1 MKTYSAKRLSL
12 YITVLLLLSNFG
24 FFLIESKK
32 DFGLTYSFIFVI
44 LFCAVS
50 YFLVLFILNR
60 YINDKIK
67 PIYKT
72 IREVPISGKKGKLL
86 EAISTTNI
94 SDVQKEVEEWAKNQ
108 TQEITRLKD
117 LEKYRKEFVGN
128 VSHELKTPIFNIQ
141 GYVLTLLEGGIDD
154 PKINK
159 LYLQR
164 TEKSIDRMISI
175 VEDLESITKL
185 ESGELTLNCVELD
198 LVKLTEDVFELA
210 QMLAN
215 ERNISLQFA
224 TKTDKP
230 IMVLAD
236 KKRIMEVMN
245 NLVGN
250 GIKYGKKKGHVKV
263 GFYDLH
269 ETILVEVS
277 DNGIGMDKADLY
289 RIFERFYRVDKSRS
303 REQGGTGLGLSI
315 VKHIIEAHDQ
325 TINVKSVIDKGTT
338 FTFTPRE
345 SKIKNLM
352 PRQKRCTL
360 KGCSVKEKKLKRN
373 RIQMKLLI
381 FKQN

>member
-12 YITVLLLLSNFG
+12 SITGVLLVSNFG
-24 FFLIESKK
+24 FFLIESNKSYGH
-32 DFGLTYSFIFVI
+32 FFSFLFLT
-44 LFCAVS
+44 LFCIAS
-50 YFLVLFILNR
+50 YFMVLFILNR

-72 IREVPISGKKGKLL
+72 IREVPVSGKKDKLSDI
-86 EAISTTNI
+86 ISTTNI
-94 SDVQKEVEEWAKNQ
+94 SDVQKEVEEWARNQ

-117 LEKYRKEFVGN
+117 LERYRKEFVGN

-154 PKINK
+154 PRINK

-175 VEDLESITKL
+175 VADLESITKL
-185 ESGELTLNCVELD
+185 ESGELTLNFIEFD
-198 LVKLTEDVFELA
+198 LVRLTEDVFELA
-210 QMLAN
+210 QMLAS

-224 TKTDKP
+224 TKTEKS
-230 IMVLAD
+230 IMVRAD

-250 GIKYGKKKGHVKV
+250 GIKYGKKRGHVKV

-269 ETILVEVS
+269 ETILIEVS
-277 DNGIGMDKADLY
+277 DNGIGMDKNDLY

-338 FTFTPRE
+338 FTFT
-345 SKIKNLM
+345 L
-352 PRQKRCTL
+352 
-360 KGCSVKEKKLKRN
+360 EKAK
-373 RIQMKLLI
+373 
-381 FKQN
+381 

>member
-12 YITVLLLLSNFG
+12 YITSLLLISNFG
-24 FFLIESKK
+24 FFLIRSKK
-32 DFGLTYSFIFVI
+32 DFGPVFSIVFII
-44 LFCAVS
+44 LFCTLS
-50 YFLVLFILNR
+50 FFLVLFILNR

-72 IREVPISGKKGKLL
+72 IREVPVSSKKNKLI
-86 EAISTTNI
+86 ETISTTNI
-94 SDVQKEVEEWAKNQ
+94 ADVQKEVEEWAKNQ

-117 LEKYRKEFVGN
+117 LERYRKEFVGN

-175 VEDLESITKL
+175 VADLESITKL
-185 ESGELTLNCVELD
+185 ESGELKINMVD
-198 LVKLTEDVFELA
+198 FDMVKLTEEVFELA

-215 ERNISLQFA
+215 ERSILLQFA
-224 TKTDKP
+224 TRIDKP
-230 IMVLAD
+230 VMVRAD

-250 GIKYGKKKGHVKV
+250 GIKYGKKSGFVKV

-269 ETILVEVS
+269 ETIMIEVS
-277 DNGIGMDKADLY
+277 DNGIGMDKNDLY

-338 FTFTPRE
+338 FTFT
-345 SKIKNLM
+345 L
-352 PRQKRCTL
+352 
-360 KGCSVKEKKLKRN
+360 EKA
-373 RIQMKLLI
+373 I
-381 FKQN
+381 

>member
-1 MKTYSAKRLSL
+1 MKTYSAKRLAL
-12 YITVLLLLSNFG
+12 YITSLLLISNFG
-24 FFLIESKK
+24 FFLIRSKK
-32 DFGLTYSFIFVI
+32 DFGPVFSIVFII
-44 LFCAVS
+44 LFCTLS
-50 YFLVLFILNR
+50 FFLVLFILNR

-72 IREVPISGKKGKLL
+72 IREVPVSGKKNKLI
-86 EAISTTNI
+86 ETISTTNI
-94 SDVQKEVEEWAKNQ
+94 ADVQKEVEEWAKNQ

-117 LEKYRKEFVGN
+117 LERYRKEFVGN

-175 VEDLESITKL
+175 VADLESITKL
-185 ESGELTLNCVELD
+185 ESGELKINMVD
-198 LVKLTEDVFELA
+198 FDMVKLTEDVFELA

-215 ERNISLQFA
+215 ERSILLQFA
-224 TKTDKP
+224 TRIDKP
-230 IMVLAD
+230 VMVRAD

-250 GIKYGKKKGHVKV
+250 GIKYGKKRGFVKV

-269 ETILVEVS
+269 ETIMIEVS
-277 DNGIGMDKADLY
+277 DNGIGMDKNDLY

-338 FTFTPRE
+338 FTFTLG
-345 SKIKNLM
+345 KA
-352 PRQKRCTL
+352 
-360 KGCSVKEKKLKRN
+360 
-373 RIQMKLLI
+373 
-381 FKQN
+381 

>member
-12 YITVLLLLSNFG
+12 YITILLFVSNFG
-24 FFLIESKK
+24 FLLISTKK
-32 DFGLTYSFIFVI
+32 DFGTLYSI
-44 LFCAVS
+44 LFLILYGVGS
-50 YFLVLFILNR
+50 YFLVLFILNT
-60 YINDKIK
+60 YINEKIK
-67 PIYKT
+67 PIYKA
-72 IREVPISGKKGKLL
+72 IRDVPVSGKKNKLL
-86 EAISTTNI
+86 EKISTTNI
-94 SDVQKEVEEWAKNQ
+94 TDVQKEVEEWAKNQ
-108 TQEITRLKD
+108 TQEIARLKD

-164 TEKSIDRMISI
+164 TEKSVDRMISI

-185 ESGELTLNCVELD
+185 ESGELKLNIVTFD

-230 IMVLAD
+230 VMVNAD

-250 GIKYGKKKGHVKV
+250 GIKYGKKRGFVKV

-269 ETILVEVS
+269 ETILIEVT
-277 DNGIGMDKADLY
+277 DNGIGMDKSDLP
-289 RIFERFYRVDKSRS
+289 RVFERFYRVDKSRS
-303 REQGGTGLGLSI
+303 REMGGTGLGLSI

-325 TINVKSVIDKGTT
+325 TINVKSVVDKGTT
-338 FTFTPRE
+338 FTFT
-345 SKIKNLM
+345 L
-352 PRQKRCTL
+352 
-360 KGCSVKEKKLKRN
+360 EKAK
-373 RIQMKLLI
+373 
-381 FKQN
+381 